1 MEMKPFR
8 EIGRSF
14 VATDWPVIMAFA
26 ENKNLSA
33 EEVDI
38 LAACCQGFAKEMKL
52 GTDLLS
58 IAPVNQE

>member
-8 EIGRSF
+8 ETSQSF
-14 VATDWPVIMAFA
+14 IATDWPVIMAFA
-26 ENKNLSA
+26 ENKMLSP
-33 EEVDI
+33 EDVDI

-52 GTDLLS
+52 GTEPLS